1 VVGVDRAGVGAA
13 RPNFVIRE
21 RLVAGTTCVLDES
34 AARHMRVLRLDLGA
48 SVGVRDGQGAVA
60 DGRLARLSKTQA
72 FVELDVVETVA
83 PLPSV
88 HLLVPVADRDR
99 MLWLAEKS
107 CELGLTSWRPVLWH
121 RSKSVSPRGEGIV
134 FQGKTRARM
143 EGALAQSEGAWLPQ
157 LFPEASA
164 DRAALATPP
173 GDRILLLP
181 GGPALAGPDSPLL
194 AEPVTFAL
202 GPEGGFEPG
211 EIDALLEA
219 GFRVASLGGSILRF
233 ETAGIVALGIARTL
247 LGAGTPHPDTGTVHG

>member
-1 VVGVDRAGVGAA
+1 VVGVDRAGIAAA
-13 RPNFVIRE
+13 RPNFVTRE
-21 RLVAGTTCVLDES
+21 PLVAGTTCVLDES
-34 AARHMRVLRLDLGA
+34 AARHMRVLRLDPGA
-48 SVGVRDGQGAVA
+48 PVGVRDGQGAVA
-60 DGRLARLSKTQA
+60 EGRLARLSKAQA
-72 FVELDVVETVA
+72 FVELDVVEHVA
-83 PLPSV
+83 PLPPV

-143 EGALAQSEGAWLPQ
+143 ENALAQSEGAWLPQ
-157 LFPEASA
+157 IYPEASA

-181 GGPALAGPDSPLL
+181 GGPPLAGPGAVALD
-194 AEPVTFAL
+194 EPVTFAL
-202 GPEGGFEPG
+202 GPEGGFETS

-219 GFRVASLGGSILRF
+219 GFRVASLSGSILRF
-233 ETAGIVALGIARTL
+233 ETAGILALGIARTL
-247 LGAGTPHPDTGTVHG
+247 LGAGAQTSDASAHD